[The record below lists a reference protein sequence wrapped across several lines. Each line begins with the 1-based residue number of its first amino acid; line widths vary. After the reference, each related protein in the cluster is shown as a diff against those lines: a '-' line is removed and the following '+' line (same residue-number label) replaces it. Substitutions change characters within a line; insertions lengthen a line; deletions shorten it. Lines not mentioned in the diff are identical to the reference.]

1 MMIKELI
8 ESPFG
13 EGNASLQRK
22 SGTHIFR
29 KETFDIIEH
38 YYLCEV
44 TGEEFTTDEIDQI
57 NLNQIYNQYRD
68 KYGLPF
74 PDQIKNIREKYSVSA
89 SKMSDIL
96 GLGANSYRLYEQGE
110 VPSVGNGRLILAAHD
125 PEEFK
130 KFLRS
135 SEEIIGERDY
145 QKLTRRVDALIEE
158 KRVNWLSFARVNEL
172 FGKIV
177 PDEFTGYRL
186 PHLEKIAQMILFF
199 SERTDTWK
207 TKLNKLLFYS
217 DFLAFKQSG
226 YGISGLEYRAIQMGP
241 VPSQFDELYSEINRG
256 EVVRREYHEFGDGNY
271 GSRFIP
277 LKPFDPSWFND
288 FERTIMQEVITT
300 FGPLKTNEVI
310 KASHHETAWLEC
322 HADKKI
328 ISYKRYGFDLRERE

>member
-1 MMIKELI
+1 MMINEII
-8 ESPFG
+8 ESPFCDG
-13 EGNASLQRK
+13 VAHLQRK
-22 SGTHIFR
+22 SGTHTFR
-29 KETFDIIEH
+29 KETYDIVEH
-38 YYLCEV
+38 YYRCEV

-57 NLNQIYNQYRD
+57 NLNQVYNQYRD
-68 KYGLPF
+68 RYGLPF
-74 PDQIKNIREKYSVSA
+74 PDQIKRIREKYGVSA

-110 VPSVGNGRLILAAHD
+110 VPSVGNGRLILAADD

-130 KFLRS
+130 RFLRS

-145 QKLTRRVDALIEE
+145 QKLTRRVDELIEE
-158 KRVNWLSFARVNEL
+158 NRANWLSFARVNEL

-186 PHLEKIAQMILFF
+186 PQLEKIAQMILFF

-256 EVVRREYHEFGDGNY
+256 EIVRREYQEFDDGNY
-271 GSRFIP
+271 GSKFIP
-277 LKPFDPSWFND
+277 LKAFDPSCFD
-288 FERTIMQEVITT
+288 EFEIAIMQEVARK
-300 FGPLKTNEVI
+300 FGPMKTNEVI
-310 KASHHETAWLEC
+310 RASHDEKAWMEC

-328 ISYKRYGFDLRERE
+328 ISYKKYGFDLRQV